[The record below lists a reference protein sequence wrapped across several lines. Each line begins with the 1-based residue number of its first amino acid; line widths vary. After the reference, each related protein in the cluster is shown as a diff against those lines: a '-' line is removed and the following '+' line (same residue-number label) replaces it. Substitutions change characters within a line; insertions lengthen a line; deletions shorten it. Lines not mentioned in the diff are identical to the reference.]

1 MAPMVTTKGDANT
14 NFEFSS
20 PIITVV
26 SALPVFELAAP
37 DGEELLSSP

>member
-20 PIITVV
+20 PHHTVV
-26 SALPVFELAAP
+26 SALLYVELAAP
-37 DGEELLSSP
+37 DGEELLSLP